1 MAKNPNAFTKELTAL
16 AEGYNIEPRDALFL
30 QLVAI
35 GADPGDAYR
44 AIYIHGATNNLK
56 TAEQC
61 RTSAKEWI
69 SQHPG
74 APLFIQRFKNKL
86 FKNKNN
92 QTTGN
97 NVDTGDN
104 IVSEEE
110 AKKFADKSYMI
121 RSLLAASAGM
131 TGKERADILFKV
143 ADLQQMKKEE
153 TKEKEEVRHY
163 YLPYVSNCRTCEIL
177 RLFEELT
184 NGKPL

>member
-1 MAKNPNAFTKELTAL
+1 MAKNSNLFTKELNAI

-44 AIYIHGATNNLK
+44 AVYMHGATNNLK

-61 RTSAKEWI
+61 RTAAKEWI

-74 APLFIQRFKNKL
+74 AALFIQRFKNKL

-92 QTTGN
+92 SITDNKIEEGN
-97 NVDTGDN
+97 N

-153 TKEKEEVRHY
+153 NKEREEVRHY

-184 NGKPL
+184 SGKPL

>member
-1 MAKNPNAFTKELTAL
+1 MAKNSNLFTKELNAL

-35 GADPGDAYR
+35 GSDPGDAYK
-44 AIYIHGATNNLK
+44 AIYIHGATNNMK

-61 RTSAKEWI
+61 RTAAKEWI
-69 SQHPG
+69 AQHPG
-74 APLFIQRFKNKL
+74 AALFIQRFKNKL

-92 QTTGN
+92 TTTET
-97 NVDTGDN
+97 NVDADN

-131 TGKERADILFKV
+131 SGKERADILFKV

-153 TKEKEEVRHY
+153 SKEKEEVRHY

-184 NGKPL
+184 NEKPL